1 MIEAP
6 DRSPAAGIYLDV
18 ELHDAQMEV
27 WNSDARFKVVACG
40 RRFGK
45 TFLGVNELIAA
56 ACEKPGAVCWWVA
69 PIYDQTDVALRFFLD
84 AMPPELVTVNRTKK
98 SAVLWNGSR
107 VAFRTSNDPDSL
119 RAEGLD
125 FVGVDEAAF
134 QKPAV
139 WHAVLRPALADK
151 KGRALLI
158 GTFSGENWF
167 YDQYLRGQDRNA
179 HLEYESWRF
188 PSSANPFQ
196 IPKR

>member
-27 WNSDARFKVVACG
+27 WNSDARFKIVACG

-56 ACEKPGAVCWWVA
+56 ACSKPGAICWWVA
-69 PIYDQTDVALRFFLD
+69 PIYDQTDVAFRFFLD

-98 SAVLWNGSR
+98 SAVLWNGSI
-107 VAFRTSNDPDSL
+107 VAFKTSNDPDSL

-134 QKPAV
+134 QKVEV